1 MERHVAAVED
11 ACSRASTGQE
21 LFSML
26 SERVR
31 KVVPFDGA
39 AWFGMDPKTILPSA
53 PVRVENI
60 EEGHCESYWT
70 REASVE
76 DALLYRDLARAPL
89 PAGSLYSVTDDSPA
103 RSARYREFLAPQGY
117 GDEVRAV
124 CKTGGST
131 WGTFDLFR
139 EKGRTPFSEQDLSF
153 LAAIGPLVAAALR
166 SFAAAASTSS
176 AAGSEAPGT
185 AWFLNGSLLSLD
197 DQAEQWFIELAGP
210 TWLAIPLSMT
220 GVYAAV
226 ARAQA
231 VAEGRERGPAA
242 VRLRGISGRWL
253 SVHASALRAVGGPA
267 GPIAV
272 TIAPAKSSQI
282 APIIVEAYC
291 LTAREQQI
299 TQAVARG
306 LSNQEIAAEL
316 FLSSHTVRD
325 HLKAVFAKVGV
336 GSRGE
341 LVAKLFAD
349 HYGPALHEPGGNVH
363 LEV

>member
-1 MERHVAAVED
+1 
-11 ACSRASTGQE
+11 
-21 LFSML
+21 ML

-31 KVVPFDGA
+31 TVVPFDGG

-70 REASVE
+70 RECTVE
-76 DALLYRDLARAPL
+76 DALLYRDLARSAS
-89 PAGSLYSVTDDSPA
+89 PAGSLYAVTDDSPA

-131 WGTFDLFR
+131 WGTMDLFR
-139 EKGRTPFSEQDLSF
+139 EKGRTPFNSQDLSF

-166 SFAAAASTSS
+166 SFAAATTKPL
-176 AAGSEAPGT
+176 AATSEAPGT
-185 AWFLNGSLLSLD
+185 ALFLNGSLLSLD
-197 DQAEQWFIELAGP
+197 DQADQWFVELAGP
-210 TWLAIPLSMT
+210 TWRALPLSMT

-231 VAEGRERGPAA
+231 VADGLERGPAA
-242 VRLRGISGRWL
+242 VRLRASSGRWL
-253 SVHASALRAVGGPA
+253 SVHASALRTYGGAP

-272 TIAPAKSSQI
+272 TIAPAKSAQI

-306 LSNQEIAAEL
+306 LSNQEIAAEM
-316 FLSSHTVRD
+316 FLSSYTVRD
-325 HLKAVFAKVGV
+325 HLKAIFAKVGV

-349 HYGPALHEPGGNVH
+349 QYGPVLHEPGVAVH
-363 LEV
+363 ALV